1 MNRDEVL
8 IVILGVVAVIGWM
21 VFFTQVQIPTVL
33 DYEAKTS
40 TGTVYILLNRTNEEC
55 LRDSDTHIRR
65 RGANAYTD
73 SRKAIPKEKGDS
85 ATNI

>member
-40 TGTVYILLNRTNEEC
+40 TGTVLYPIE
-55 LRDSDTHIRR
+55 
-65 RGANAYTD
+65 
-73 SRKAIPKEKGDS
+73 
-85 ATNI
+85 